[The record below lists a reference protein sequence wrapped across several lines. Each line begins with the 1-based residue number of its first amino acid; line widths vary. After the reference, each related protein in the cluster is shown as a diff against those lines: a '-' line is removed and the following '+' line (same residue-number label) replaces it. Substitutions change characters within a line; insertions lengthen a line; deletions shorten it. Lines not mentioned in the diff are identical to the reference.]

1 MPQARGQR
9 GNVLQLE
16 EQIRRYGRVRSQAA
30 EAAPGREWQAEEAAG
45 RCHARQRCPEG
56 SAIKKMVTPAVRREA
71 VAHLKTN
78 HEMSERRA
86 CRVIGCQRMT
96 VRYRSRRPDDPALR
110 ERLRALARERR
121 PFSYRRLLNF
131 LRREGFTVNHKRLF
145 RSYREERLMVRK
157 RGGRKSC
164 RADIGAHLQNR

>member
-56 SAIKKMVTPAVRREA
+56 SAIKKMVTPAVKREA

-86 CRVIGCQRMT
+86 GRGIGL
-96 VRYRSRRPDDPALR
+96 PR
-110 ERLRALARERR
+110 ERGRH
-121 PFSYRRLLNF
+121 FSQR
-131 LRREGFTVNHKRLF
+131 
-145 RSYREERLMVRK
+145 
-157 RGGRKSC
+157 
-164 RADIGAHLQNR
+164 